1 MNFFKQVLATIV
13 GLTIF
18 QVISF
23 LMLIIFI
30 GVIAGSLGDDGGSSR
45 GAKTIAD
52 NSLLVLKLD
61 YDIQERDGY
70 SPFDLNNLENI
81 SQEKAGLQSMLEA
94 IEHAQS
100 NDKIKGIY
108 MDLSF
113 TPNAYA
119 SLDVLRQALNEFK
132 TSGKF
137 IIAYGEMI
145 DQKSYYL
152 ASVAGRLYANPEGY
166 IELRGIGAR
175 LTFYKKLLE
184 EKLDAEVQVFKVGDY
199 KSAVEPFIQEGMS
212 EANREQ
218 MTYLLQGI
226 KEDFVNNIANERN
239 IAPEDFDSILDSLL
253 ALDPKD
259 AAKLNII
266 DGTRY
271 FDEVLVELKENLGI
285 SPNDDIESIS
295 LNDYAI
301 ATASVNKSSHQIAV
315 VYAEGS
321 IVDGK
326 GDEGSIGGE
335 KFAKQI
341 RAIRTDENIEAIVL
355 RVNSP
360 GGSALA
366 SEVIW
371 RELELAKAVKPV
383 VVSMGE
389 LAASGGYYISCNAA
403 KIFAEENTITGSIG
417 VFGLVPNLE
426 KLLNNKLG
434 ITFDDVVLNDHA
446 TSNGITE
453 KFTDYEATVI
463 QKNVNKIY
471 ETFTSRVAEGRGLP
485 LEDVLAVASG
495 RVWTGEQALERGL
508 VDEIGSLD
516 DAIAYAAELAEL
528 EDYRLKEYPE
538 VQSPFEQIFEE
549 MGISAKQQVVH
560 ENFGPLAPFVQD
572 IQELYNMNGK
582 VQARMPVSIE
592 IF

>member
-1 MNFFKQVLATIV
+1 
-13 GLTIF
+13 
-18 QVISF
+18 
-23 LMLIIFI
+23 
-30 GVIAGSLGDDGGSSR
+30 
-45 GAKTIAD
+45 
-52 NSLLVLKLD
+52 
-61 YDIQERDGY
+61 
-70 SPFDLNNLENI
+70 
-81 SQEKAGLQSMLEA
+81 
-94 IEHAQS
+94 
-100 NDKIKGIY
+100 
-108 MDLSF
+108 
-113 TPNAYA
+113 
-119 SLDVLRQALNEFK
+119 
-132 TSGKF
+132 
-137 IIAYGEMI
+137 
-145 DQKSYYL
+145 
-152 ASVAGRLYANPEGY
+152 
-166 IELRGIGAR
+166 
-175 LTFYKKLLE
+175 
-184 EKLDAEVQVFKVGDY
+184 
-199 KSAVEPFIQEGMS
+199 MS

-226 KEDFVNNIANERN
+226 KEDFVNNIAFERN
-239 IAPEDFDSILDSLL
+239 ITPENFDSILDSLL

-259 AAKLNII
+259 ASKLDII

-271 FDEVLVELKENLGI
+271 FDEVLLELKENLGI

-301 ATASVNKSSHQIAV
+301 ATASVNKSSHKIALI
-315 VYAEGS
+315 YAEGT
-321 IVDGK
+321 IVDGQ

-341 RAIRTDENIEAIVL
+341 RAIRTDEDIEAVVL
-355 RVNSP
+355 RINSP

-403 KIFAEENTITGSIG
+403 KIFAEENTVTGSIG

-426 KLLNNKLG
+426 KMLNNKLG

-471 ETFTSRVAEGRGLP
+471 ATFTSRVAEGRGLP

-538 VQSPFEQIFEE
+538 VQSPFEQIFAE
-549 MGISAKQQVVH
+549 MGMSTKEQVMH
-560 ENFGPLAPFVQD
+560 ENLGPLAPFVQD
-572 IQELYNMNGK
+572 IHELYNMNGK

>member
-1 MNFFKQVLATIV
+1 M
-13 GLTIF
+13 G
-18 QVISF
+18 
-23 LMLIIFI
+23 
-30 GVIAGSLGDDGGSSR
+30 
-45 GAKTIAD
+45 
-52 NSLLVLKLD
+52 
-61 YDIQERDGY
+61 
-70 SPFDLNNLENI
+70 
-81 SQEKAGLQSMLEA
+81 
-94 IEHAQS
+94 
-100 NDKIKGIY
+100 
-108 MDLSF
+108 
-113 TPNAYA
+113 
-119 SLDVLRQALNEFK
+119 
-132 TSGKF
+132 
-137 IIAYGEMI
+137 
-145 DQKSYYL
+145 
-152 ASVAGRLYANPEGY
+152 
-166 IELRGIGAR
+166 
-175 LTFYKKLLE
+175 
-184 EKLDAEVQVFKVGDY
+184 
-199 KSAVEPFIQEGMS
+199 
-212 EANREQ
+212 
-218 MTYLLQGI
+218 
-226 KEDFVNNIANERN
+226 
-239 IAPEDFDSILDSLL
+239 
-253 ALDPKD
+253 
-259 AAKLNII
+259 
-266 DGTRY
+266 
-271 FDEVLVELKENLGI
+271 ELKENLGI

-301 ATASVNKSSHQIAV
+301 ATASVNKSSHKIALI
-315 VYAEGS
+315 YAEGS
-321 IVDGK
+321 IVDGQ

-341 RAIRTDENIEAIVL
+341 RAIRTDEDIEAIVL

-371 RELELAKAVKPV
+371 RELELAKSDKPV

-426 KLLNNKLG
+426 KMLYNKLG

-471 ETFTSRVAEGRGLP
+471 ATFTSRVAEGRGLP
-485 LEDVLAVASG
+485 LEDVLAVAGG

-538 VQSPFEQIFEE
+538 VQSPFEQIFAE
-549 MGISAKQQVVH
+549 MGMSTKEQVMH
-560 ENFGPLAPFVQD
+560 ENLGPLAPFVQD
-572 IQELYNMNGK
+572 IHELYNMNGK